1 MERMKRRPRVAS
13 IPVDIDWRSLS
24 LGAVLPLPSLA
35 QGLPAGERALDWLP
49 LLVSA
54 GVLAGVLLA
63 LGGLIHELGHVYAAR
78 RVGLAAE
85 SIRLGFAFRAT
96 VFPGDVCLP
105 CCRWS
110 SRASPR
116 STSCSPSSFAWW
128 PLLARQCRWENW
140 RTRRAAGLGCRGNWY
155 GHDAARSLAARHAC
169 AAASDV
175 PSRDRDPAAARSG
188 DWSCLAGASV
198 TSSLWVVAMFL
209 LPAALVMDQL
219 MGRRLTAT
227 IHSFFTSNYQRRDN
241 LSIWSSGR

>member
-1 MERMKRRPRVAS
+1 MW
-13 IPVDIDWRSLS
+13 PVSRSTS
-24 LGAVLPLPSLA
+24 TGAPCRSA
-35 QGLPAGERALDWLP
+35 QFCRCPWLP

-175 PSRDRDPAAARSG
+175 ASRDRDPAAARSG
-188 DWSCLAGASV
+188 DGSRLAGASV
-198 TSSLWVVAMFL
+198 SCCYVLAAGRTGDG
-209 LPAALVMDQL
+209 PADGQAPDSDYPLVL
-219 MGRRLTAT
+219 YL
-227 IHSFFTSNYQRRDN
+227 
-241 LSIWSSGR
+241 